1 MFSLPVRCLRLSVCG
16 PEDWRLRSRSPRSWA
31 SGARPGARW
40 DGSSG
45 RASSSTSPRA
55 FWRARSRDSCRRRHS
70 SFLNDLKVPVK
81 IAQEQLDHAS
91 DLVSG
96 IQLALFGPRR
106 KHPKLL

>member
-1 MFSLPVRCLRLSVCG
+1 
-16 PEDWRLRSRSPRSWA
+16 
-31 SGARPGARW
+31 
-40 DGSSG
+40 
-45 RASSSTSPRA
+45 
-55 FWRARSRDSCRRRHS
+55 
-70 SFLNDLKVPVK
+70 VPVK